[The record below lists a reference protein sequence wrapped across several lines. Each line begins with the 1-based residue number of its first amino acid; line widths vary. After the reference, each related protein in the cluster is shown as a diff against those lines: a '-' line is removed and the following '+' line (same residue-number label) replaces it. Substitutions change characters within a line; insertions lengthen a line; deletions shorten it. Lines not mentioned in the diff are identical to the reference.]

1 MTEKEMRE
9 FYDTYMDEHMDE
21 YGDDGL
27 EDYRKL
33 LGEHLPQ
40 DQAGAIIGKLYDL
53 VAEIEF
59 NAFVFG
65 VRAAQEMGT

>member
-27 EDYRKL
+27 IDYLKIL
-33 LGEHLPQ
+33 EEYLPQ
-40 DQAGAIIGKLYDL
+40 DLAGEIIGKLYDL
-53 VAEIEF
+53 VAELEF

-65 VRAAQEMGT
+65 VRAAQESGA